1 MPGLGWYACTDAVL
15 MTAETRSG
23 RTHGRRPRSLGVCH
37 ARNVRTVAAT
47 RIRRSGGW
55 GKASQWDVSLQG
67 RRELDPCPG
76 APMLMDMSEHRARPS
91 LEIRVTALEWEVRQ
105 LRAELIRAK
114 TAGERPTS
122 PLPPFAPA
130 VEARLPT
137 DPPPAPSE
145 TAGPSLEP
153 RRSPAA
159 PVAPGIDLE
168 TLVGRYGML

>member
-15 MTAETRSG
+15 MTRKIDPAELTG
-23 RTHGRRPRSLGVCH
+23 GGLDHLGSAMRGTC
-37 ARNVRTVAAT
+37 APWPGGAFA
-47 RIRRSGGW
+47 GPAGW

-76 APMLMDMSEHRARPS
+76 APMLMDMAEHRGRPS

-114 TAGERPTS
+114 TAGERHTS

-137 DPPPAPSE
+137 ASPPQSGTP
-145 TAGPSLEP
+145 
-153 RRSPAA
+153 
-159 PVAPGIDLE
+159 
-168 TLVGRYGML
+168 